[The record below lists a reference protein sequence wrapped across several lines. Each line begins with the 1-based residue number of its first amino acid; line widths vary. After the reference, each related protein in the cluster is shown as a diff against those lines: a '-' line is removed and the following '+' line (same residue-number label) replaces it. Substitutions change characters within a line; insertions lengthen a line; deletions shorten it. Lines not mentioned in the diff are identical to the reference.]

1 MEIVGRLER
10 PPSGL
15 RCLQPKRLRRL
26 GRRLLASILTTCTRH
41 QPRVWHRTA
50 TSILLNR
57 RIRRLPVVRDGK
69 LVGIVSRGDL
79 LKALA
84 TSAPGTRPSSD
95 HQRPP

>member
-41 QPRVWHRTA
+41 QPRVWHR
-50 TSILLNR
+50 NR
-57 RIRRLPVVRDGK
+57 DIHFVESAYPPPAGRARRQACRHRESG
-69 LVGIVSRGDL
+69 
-79 LKALA
+79 
-84 TSAPGTRPSSD
+84 RPA
-95 HQRPP
+95 